1 MVLVTKCF
9 ITLAS
14 QERHNDSVSKGSLC
28 LISISCSFSGVLA
41 QRMPAHADPTVRP
54 SLEHLVR
61 LELPVE
67 AVLAR
72 VGSSQHGRTG

>member
-14 QERHNDSVSKGSLC
+14 QKRPNDTGSKGSLS
-28 LISISCSFSGVLA
+28 LISINCSFSGVFA
-41 QRMPAHADPTVRP
+41 QRLPAHADPAVRP

-67 AVLAR
+67 TVLAR